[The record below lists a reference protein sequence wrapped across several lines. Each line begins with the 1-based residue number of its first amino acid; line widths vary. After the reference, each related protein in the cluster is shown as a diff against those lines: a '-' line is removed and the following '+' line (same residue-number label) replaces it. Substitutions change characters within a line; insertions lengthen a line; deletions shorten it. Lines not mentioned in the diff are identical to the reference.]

1 MIIAVVNNKGGV
13 GKTTTVVHLAHALS
27 RMGKRVLLVDMDGQ
41 ANSLAHLFTE
51 ETVTDIRTRQNG
63 HALPTTHHDATGV
76 EILPLSFWK
85 AKADDYAHAITD
97 YAKDFD
103 VTLIDC
109 PPSLEARTEAALT
122 AADYVLIPTEPEKL
136 SIDGIDNLLAIVP
149 QFNVQI
155 IGIIVTR
162 FNKKKTAHNVWVQ
175 SLIKY
180 YGRDLIR
187 HYVIDSSVFPSAST
201 NSQTAYEWS
210 GKRKTA
216 ALEAYN
222 AIAETMLKRA
232 GKAEVS
238 NG

>member
-51 ETVTDIRTRQNG
+51 ETVTAIRTRQNG

-85 AKADDYAHAITD
+85 ANAADYAHSITE

-109 PPSLEARTEAALT
+109 PPSLETRTEAALT

-136 SIDGIDNLLAIVP
+136 SIDGIDNLLSILP
-149 QFNVQI
+149 KFNVQI
-155 IGIIVTR
+155 LGIVVTR
-162 FNKKKTAHNVWVQ
+162 YNKKRPAHNAWLQ
-175 SLIKY
+175 PLTKY
-180 YGRDLIR
+180 YSRDLIR
-187 HYVIDSSVFPSAST
+187 HYVVDSSVFPSACT

-210 GKRKTA
+210 GKRRTA

-232 GKAEVS
+232 GMVEVQ